1 MLSKR
6 QRQARLQQLFIHS
19 DSLWVSL
26 GSGYVNFS
34 EGPTRSHERIPKE
47 PNFVLRCELMMW
59 LMWPSFVWSE
69 RLLAR
74 HESQDHAV
82 AWIQDAAAQK
92 PKTTAKLQRDQY
104 EVYLTHL
111 EFSTW
116 KAAFLDLLALSLTDT
131 WTCTWAE
138 VQANVPTAKS
148 DTSNFQHRPQ
158 ITPLLLSNLSTISV
172 PCFGGY
178 HGLARSM
185 SAFHKNFE
193 AEEPTLKAVSSP
205 VIYIKFICSCYIRIP
220 WLPVTWFGFVACQF
234 QQDPFCQLVRHRQR
248 GTVPLCVCI
257 DYIVFRHVLTSE
269 GLLEVIALTCCSK
282 FEVQRLQTCRKPGG
296 KDCQERLRHGI
307 KSIKTCHSDKKWN
320 LKPWFMGD
328 PHPETLFRHILT

>member
-1 MLSKR
+1 MKSSFWPNETFMRYWSYNLHIILEQSMLSKR

-19 DSLWVSL
+19 DSLWVFL

-82 AWIQDAAAQK
+82 AWIQDA
-92 PKTTAKLQRDQY
+92 TAP
-104 EVYLTHL
+104 
-111 EFSTW
+111 
-116 KAAFLDLLALSLTDT
+116 FLDLLALSLADT

-158 ITPLLLSNLSTISV
+158 ITPLLLSNLSDCRTISV

-178 HGLARSM
+178 RGLARSM

-193 AEEPTLKAVSSP
+193 AEEPTSKAVSSP
-205 VIYIKFICSCYIRIP
+205 VILSSYVHDCSCYIRIP

-257 DYIVFRHVLTSE
+257 DYIDYIDLYCISTCFDIRRSFRSHCID
-269 GLLEVIALTCCSK
+269 LLL
-282 FEVQRLQTCRKPGG
+282 
-296 KDCQERLRHGI
+296 
-307 KSIKTCHSDKKWN
+307 
-320 LKPWFMGD
+320 
-328 PHPETLFRHILT
+328 

>member
-1 MLSKR
+1 
-6 QRQARLQQLFIHS
+6 
-19 DSLWVSL
+19 
-26 GSGYVNFS
+26 
-34 EGPTRSHERIPKE
+34 
-47 PNFVLRCELMMW
+47 MW

-116 KAAFLDLLALSLTDT
+116 KAAFLDLLALSLADT

-158 ITPLLLSNLSTISV
+158 ITPLFTVESV
-172 PCFGGY
+172 DHFCAM
-178 HGLARSM
+178 LR
-185 SAFHKNFE
+185 
-193 AEEPTLKAVSSP
+193 
-205 VIYIKFICSCYIRIP
+205 RIP
-220 WLPVTWFGFVACQF
+220 WPRQVHVGLPQELWSWRANFKGSQF
-234 QQDPFCQLVRHRQR
+234 
-248 GTVPLCVCI
+248 TS
-257 DYIVFRHVLTSE
+257 YIY
-269 GLLEVIALTCCSK
+269 
-282 FEVQRLQTCRKPGG
+282 
-296 KDCQERLRHGI
+296 
-307 KSIKTCHSDKKWN
+307 
-320 LKPWFMGD
+320 
-328 PHPETLFRHILT
+328 

>member
-1 MLSKR
+1 MYVKSSFWPNETFMRYWSYNLHIILEQSMLSKR

-104 EVYLTHL
+104 EVYLTPL

-131 WTCTWAE
+131 WTCTW
-138 VQANVPTAKS
+138 
-148 DTSNFQHRPQ
+148 
-158 ITPLLLSNLSTISV
+158 
-172 PCFGGY
+172 G
-178 HGLARSM
+178 
-185 SAFHKNFE
+185 
-193 AEEPTLKAVSSP
+193 
-205 VIYIKFICSCYIRIP
+205 
-220 WLPVTWFGFVACQF
+220 
-234 QQDPFCQLVRHRQR
+234 R
-248 GTVPLCVCI
+248 GT
-257 DYIVFRHVLTSE
+257 
-269 GLLEVIALTCCSK
+269 SK
-282 FEVQRLQTCRKPGG
+282 CTHC
-296 KDCQERLRHGI
+296 
-307 KSIKTCHSDKKWN
+307 KKW
-320 LKPWFMGD
+320 
-328 PHPETLFRHILT
+328 HE